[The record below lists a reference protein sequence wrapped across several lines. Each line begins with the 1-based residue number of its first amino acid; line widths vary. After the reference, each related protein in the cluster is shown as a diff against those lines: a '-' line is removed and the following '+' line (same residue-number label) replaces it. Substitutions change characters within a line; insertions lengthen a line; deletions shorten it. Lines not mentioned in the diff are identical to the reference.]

1 MLRDPSV
8 SWLPNLTSSPCAC
21 WMRTRDQSASISSA
35 TIIGRL
41 VRTPVPISA
50 RCATIVTM
58 PSGAIATNTRGST
71 TVPCGILSAPVW
83 YAAKAGRDITGAAST
98 NPPAS
103 PRPFRML
110 RRETLSTLM
119 YRSKP
124 RSFLGLVRMFMITP
138 PSKRDGLRFRCVG
151 NSHSGR
157 YYPTSLRVSDRG
169 WVLDFRSARLRPA

>member
-1 MLRDPSV
+1 
-8 SWLPNLTSSPCAC
+8 
-21 WMRTRDQSASISSA
+21 MRTRFQSASSSSA

-83 YAAKAGRDITGAAST
+83 YAAKPGRDITGAAKT
-98 NPPAS
+98 KPPAS

-110 RRETLSTLM
+110 RRETLSTLT

-124 RSFLGLVRMFMITP
+124 RSFLGLVRIFMSHPRRCKMDRVFDALVAAAPADIPGQGFADLVVRRFWIIHQQRRCLHDLAGLAKAALRHVELP
-138 PSKRDGLRFRCVG
+138 PG
-151 NSHSGR
+151 
-157 YYPTSLRVSDRG
+157 
-169 WVLDFRSARLRPA
+169 